1 MGRLRHAILTDGLMD
16 WAADRTIVYATAYNR
31 PAIIVPWFDQVELVS
46 TLGAVLRLPQI
57 AGFRVYRQTLGA
69 AVTITPDFRK
79 CVATADKRIVAG
91 HAAIIIQAHNDPL
104 VISQILRRVRG
115 QVPSGR
121 SLAFPE
127 SQEQVAVVIEY
138 HLATVVSEAD
148 RLRREDFHHIG
159 QLIIFE
165 TSSDYRSDRSF
176 PFFLGITQVNP
187 AVIAEIWMW

>member
-104 VISQILRRVRG
+104 VISQILRRVRA
-115 QVPSGR
+115 QVR
-121 SLAFPE
+121 TAFDLPE
-127 SQEQVAVVIEY
+127 SAREELRKKLSEVSGKDVLLEVEKDESLIGGVVCRMGG
-138 HLATVVSEAD
+138 VVMDGSI
-148 RLRREDFHHIG
+148 RNQLKNLREN
-159 QLIIFE
+159 L
-165 TSSDYRSDRSF
+165 SA
-176 PFFLGITQVNP
+176 N
-187 AVIAEIWMW
+187 